1 MLTKEKILEVLQ
13 GEFPFLATEFGI
25 SKIGLFGSF
34 AKGQPTETS
43 DVDILVEFERPVG
56 FRFIDFAEYLENLLG
71 RKVEVLTPAGIQGI
85 RINRIAKDI
94 AESIVYV

>member
-13 GEFPFLATEFGI
+13 AEYPFLAAEFGI
-25 SKIGLFGSF
+25 SKIGIFGSF
-34 AKGQPTETS
+34 AKGEPAERS

-56 FRFIDFAEYLENLLG
+56 FRFIELAEYLENLLG

-85 RINRIAKDI
+85 RIKRIAENI
-94 AESIVYV
+94 AESILYV

>member
-1 MLTKEKILEVLQ
+1 MLTKKKILEVLQ
-13 GEFPFLATEFGI
+13 SEYPFLAAEFGI

-34 AKGQPTETS
+34 AKGEPAETS

-56 FRFIDFAEYLENLLG
+56 FRFVEFAEYLEHLLG
-71 RKVEVLTPAGIQGI
+71 RKVEVLTPAGLQGI
-85 RINRIAKDI
+85 RIKRIAKNI